1 MVFQEVET
9 HDPHLSD
16 DRLTRL
22 EDKVSPMIRESKVL
36 CLLRVDLDVNQL
48 VDEEDS
54 VWDVDSFLILFSL
67 LRNTLVF
74 FDLGLSLLCY
84 LRFINVQFDL

>member
-1 MVFQEVET
+1 MVFQEIET

-16 DRLTRL
+16 NRFTRL
-22 EDKVSPMIRESKVL
+22 EDKVSSMIRESKVL